1 MKEMFVQFPTFEVV
15 RAVDKDL
22 SKRLGDEFLSN
33 DEKQRLVAI
42 LFALKELGSSNRCAE
57 GPTIH

>member
-22 SKRLGDEFLSN
+22 SKRLGDDFYQTM
-33 DEKQRLVAI
+33 K
-42 LFALKELGSSNRCAE
+42 SSD
-57 GPTIH
+57 